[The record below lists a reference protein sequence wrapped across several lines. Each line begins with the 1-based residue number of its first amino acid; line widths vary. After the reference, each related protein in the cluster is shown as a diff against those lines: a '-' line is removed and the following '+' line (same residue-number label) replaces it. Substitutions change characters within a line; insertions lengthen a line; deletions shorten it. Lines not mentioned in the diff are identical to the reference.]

1 MPAVQHVN
9 IVLCLFGGIIL
20 LLNSFS
26 TALQRVSVPA
36 PLAALGFG
44 IVFGPYGLEVLSL
57 DVFGVKP
64 HVLLEE
70 ASRITLAIALTGVA
84 LRLPHGYWSRNRRW
98 VITII
103 GLGMAGMWAIATGVL
118 WLSLDMS
125 LMLALLI
132 GAIITP
138 TDPVVSTPIV
148 TGSIAEE
155 QIPARVRYN
164 ISSESGLNDG
174 LAFLFVFLPLL
185 LIIESPEA
193 AWREWFT
200 HVLLRE
206 VVGVS
211 LLGGICGFL
220 LAKFFVYVRSHNV
233 MEQTGYSGFV
243 IALALFLLGLFALL
257 DTNAILGIF
266 VASAVFGQI
275 ISQRDE
281 EEEDQESEIISQFF
295 IIPIFVLLGMELPIE
310 EWTALGVM
318 APVALLGA
326 LLLRRLI
333 IVWLLRPFYKTL
345 HSKDETLFLS
355 WFAAIGVSALYYAMV
370 VERETRRSDV
380 FPYVT
385 LAITLSLVV
394 HGLTATPFGAWL
406 HRRR

>member
-1 MPAVQHVN
+1 MEDLN
-9 IVLCLFGGIIL
+9 IVLCLFGGVIL

-36 PLAALGFG
+36 PLAALIFG
-44 IVFGPYGLEVLSL
+44 IAFGPYGLEMLSL
-57 DVFGVKP
+57 DAFGMEP
-64 HVLLEE
+64 HLLLEE
-70 ASRITLAIALTGVA
+70 ASRITLAIALTGVG

-103 GLGMAGMWAIATGVL
+103 GLGMACMWAVATGVM
-118 WLSLDMS
+118 WVFLDMS

-155 QIPARVRYN
+155 RIPSRVRYN

-193 AWREWFT
+193 AWREWLT
-200 HVLLRE
+200 QVLLRE
-206 VVGVS
+206 VVGAS

-243 IALALFLLGLFALL
+243 IALALFLLGLFALMGV
-257 DTNAILGIF
+257 NAILGIF
-266 VASAVFGQI
+266 IAAAIFGQI
-275 ISQRDE
+275 ISPADE
-281 EEEDQESEIISQFF
+281 EEEDHESEIISQFF
-295 IIPIFVLLGMELPIE
+295 IIPIFVLMGIGLPIE
-310 EWTALGVM
+310 EWTTLGLM
-318 APVALLGA
+318 APIAMLGA

-333 IVWLLRPFYKTL
+333 PVWLLRPFYGKL
-345 HSKDETLFLS
+345 HSKPETLFLS

-370 VERETRRSDV
+370 VERETGRTDV
-380 FPYVT
+380 FHYVT

-394 HGLTATPFGAWL
+394 HGLTSTPFGAWL
-406 HRRR
+406 HRRT